1 MIFPAHFQELFGA
14 DLAAEIVAKAK
25 PVRLKTGES
34 LLEPGDPVKAVPLV
48 LSGLLKVSRL
58 EDDGRELFLYHLG
71 AAESCAMTFTCCM
84 DRHAS
89 EVRAVAEEDTEL
101 LAVPVEAMGEWR
113 VKYPAWKAFVMRTV
127 RERFNELLRTLDM
140 VAFKGLDVRLVAYL
154 KEHAAAS
161 GAPFVNLPHERIATD
176 LATSRVVISRL
187 LKTLE
192 RDGRVLLFRGQIRLL
207 DTL

>member
-1 MIFPAHFQELFGA
+1 MNFPAHFQEIFGP
-14 DLAAEIVAKAK
+14 DLAAEIAAKAK
-25 PVRLKTGES
+25 PVRLKAGES

-48 LSGLLKVSRL
+48 LSGLLKVSRV

-71 AAESCAMTFTCCM
+71 PAESCAMTFTCCM

-101 LAVPVEAMGEWR
+101 LAVPTEAMGDWL

-127 RERFNELLRTLDM
+127 RERFNELLRTLDL
-140 VAFKGLDVRLVAYL
+140 VAFKGLDVRLVSYL
-154 KEHAAAS
+154 KEQAAAS
-161 GAPFVNLPHERIATD
+161 GTPFVNLSHERIAAD
-176 LATSRVVISRL
+176 LATSRVVVSRL

-192 RDGRVLLFRGQIRLL
+192 RDGKVLLFRGQIRLL
-207 DTL
+207 DGL